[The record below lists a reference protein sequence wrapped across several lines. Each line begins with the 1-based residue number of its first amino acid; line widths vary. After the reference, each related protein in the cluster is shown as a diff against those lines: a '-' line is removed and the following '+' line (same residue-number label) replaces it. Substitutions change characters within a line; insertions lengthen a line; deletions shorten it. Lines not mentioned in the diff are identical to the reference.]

1 MLIIGGKTDRIEV
14 HIDEIFREY
23 KFVLIDFACE
33 FVGCQEVAEDIV
45 QEFFLGMLNKD
56 LCFPS
61 VLALRSYM
69 FTSIRNRSLDYMKHL
84 EVKNKYVQIALNGY
98 NPEYSEWEKT
108 LDDELMDMLFSEIDR
123 LPKRCRE
130 IFLLYLDGLS
140 NEEIAERCQVS
151 IETVKTQKK
160 RAKKILKENLE
171 KKKITNSFYLLLFLR
186 IMYPF

>member
-1 MLIIGGKTDRIEV
+1 MLIIEGKTDRIEV

-69 FTSIRNRSLDYMKHL
+69 FTSIRNRSLDYRIKMDHL
-84 EVKNKYVQIALNGY
+84 RIGSKVLLQIKKQLV
-98 NPEYSEWEKT
+98 
-108 LDDELMDMLFSEIDR
+108 F
-123 LPKRCRE
+123 
-130 IFLLYLDGLS
+130 FLLVTL
-140 NEEIAERCQVS
+140 
-151 IETVKTQKK
+151 
-160 RAKKILKENLE
+160 
-171 KKKITNSFYLLLFLR
+171 
-186 IMYPF
+186 